1 MKKLSWVI
9 RYKTETKG
17 GTNMIRKVRLWWKKD
32 VRYPLKFG
40 FISQETGAESEIDM
54 PYFAGERN
62 SMCPGDAQSSGTAG
76 YYLCA
81 LAKQAKSLGLNL
93 NSANVRVTRNLGLLT
108 SWGIS
113 KAPLLNIQPE
123 IEVDGEKDNAER
135 LMKSVESVFDDIYA
149 VSLNI
154 KQERMDAPFGCEGKL
169 EDNRA
174 VVTSETGKVM
184 EYAFDEEGAMDPR
197 DTLTANAEACYGMID
212 VVLSRIAGCTISDY
226 DLTYSAE
233 WDAADGRE
241 AYKDCTVFEGKI
253 TIPNGAKKNF
263 YNMEILNDAICPV
276 SNTYKPAHVER
287 KDVEFEKEHELME
300 AENSMVP
307 GIDDTRGIVLPVMRG
322 IFRQNYDYLISMIMP
337 TLSKFISSRPLR
349 SATTPRPEMLTTV
362 VTILPKA
369 VTAFAPLISGPNR
382 IQAVKSVLAFMGIR

>member
-1 MKKLSWVI
+1 
-9 RYKTETKG
+9 
-17 GTNMIRKVRLWWKKD
+17 
-32 VRYPLKFG
+32 
-40 FISQETGAESEIDM
+40 
-54 PYFAGERN
+54 
-62 SMCPGDAQSSGTAG
+62 
-76 YYLCA
+76 
-81 LAKQAKSLGLNL
+81 
-93 NSANVRVTRNLGLLT
+93 
-108 SWGIS
+108 
-113 KAPLLNIQPE
+113 
-123 IEVDGEKDNAER
+123 
-135 LMKSVESVFDDIYA
+135 
-149 VSLNI
+149 
-154 KQERMDAPFGCEGKL
+154 
-169 EDNRA
+169 
-174 VVTSETGKVM
+174 
-184 EYAFDEEGAMDPR
+184 MDPR
-197 DTLTANAEACYGMID
+197 DTLTANAGACYGMID

-263 YNMEILNDAICPV
+263 YNMEILNNAICPV